1 MPEIADGAIACIGWG
16 SLIWDPRD
24 LPMRGT
30 WQDDGP
36 LLPVEFARESG
47 ARANQRGDK
56 VTLVI
61 CPDTPRVRTFWTL
74 LDVPDLTAARQHLA
88 RREGIAKRWETDIG
102 YWDCG
107 GNAGAGREAATI
119 AAWAAAN
126 GLAAVVWTNLPCKF
140 DGKDTKPTGEQ
151 VVAFLRDLDDDKR
164 PLAEAY
170 VRQAPAAIDTP
181 YRRMIAEQLGW
192 PHRS

>member
-1 MPEIADGAIACIGWG
+1 MADHDIAETV
-16 SLIWDPRD
+16 PNQMHRF
-24 LPMRGT
+24 
-30 WQDDGP
+30 GP
-36 LLPVEFARESG
+36 LQIFHDPFQGGGMLKTIDLTTGQV
-47 ARANQRGDK
+47 Q
-56 VTLVI
+56 
-61 CPDTPRVRTFWTL
+61 TL
-74 LDVPDLTAARQHLA
+74 LDVPDLTSARQRLA
-88 RREGIAKRWETDIG
+88 KREGIAKRWETDIG

-192 PHRS
+192 HHRS

>member
-1 MPEIADGAIACIGWG
+1 MGAFAQGTIACIGWG

-47 ARANQRGDK
+47 AQANQREDK
-56 VTLVI
+56 ITLVI
-61 CPDTPRVRTFWTL
+61 CPGTPRLRTCWTL
-74 LDVPDLTAARQHLA
+74 LDVPDLTTARQRLA
-88 RREGIAKRWETDIG
+88 GREGIAKRWETDIG
-102 YWDCG
+102 YWAYG
-107 GNAGAGREAATI
+107 GNAGAGPEVATI
-119 AAWAAAN
+119 GAWATSN

-140 DGKDTKPTGEQ
+140 DGKETKPTGEQ
-151 VVAFLRDLDDDKR
+151 VVAFLRDLDVDKR
-164 PLAEAY
+164 RLAEAY
-170 VRQAPAAIDTP
+170 VRRAPSAIDTP

-192 PHRS
+192 DRPS

>member
-30 WQDDGP
+30 WQEDGP

-47 ARANQRGDK
+47 ARANQRGDR

-61 CPDTPRVRTFWTL
+61 CPDTPRVRTCWTL
-74 LDVPDLTAARQHLA
+74 LDVPDLTTARQRLA

-102 YWDCG
+102 YWDG
-107 GNAGAGREAATI
+107 VGKAGAGREAATI
-119 AAWAAAN
+119 GAWAAAN
-126 GLAAVVWTNLPCKF
+126 GLAAVVWTDLPCKF

-151 VVAFLRDLDDDKR
+151 VVAFLRDLDDQKR
-164 PLAEAY
+164 PLAETY

-192 PHRS
+192 NHRP